1 MLSAAAGVEVIIS
14 FIPILSFL
22 YNEIKLGRKKGS
34 AWQISIIII
43 KRVKRIKMNTLKRKE
58 YLKEKRLR
66 SRRSYIDSDGG
77 VCEVRVV
84 RTPWQSW
91 GLLRSPGLLRCFTN
105 LAKFWSDDS
114 SFSNIMIHTLGSS
127 PCLFR
132 VGLHMLHIGS
142 WWNLCIPPGR

>member
-22 YNEIKLGRKKGS
+22 YNEIKLGRKMGS
-34 AWQISIIII
+34 AWQKSIIII

-77 VCEVRVV
+77 VWEVRVV
-84 RTPWQSW
+84 RTP
-91 GLLRSPGLLRCFTN
+91 
-105 LAKFWSDDS
+105 
-114 SFSNIMIHTLGSS
+114 
-127 PCLFR
+127 
-132 VGLHMLHIGS
+132 
-142 WWNLCIPPGR
+142 